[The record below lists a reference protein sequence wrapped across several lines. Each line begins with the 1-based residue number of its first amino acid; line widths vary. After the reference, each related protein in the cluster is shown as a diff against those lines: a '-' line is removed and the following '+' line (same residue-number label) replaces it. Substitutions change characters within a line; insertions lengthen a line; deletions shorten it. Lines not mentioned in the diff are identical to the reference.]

1 MQIDT
6 DLLAVGREIARF
18 RNARRMSQEQ
28 LAELAGL
35 HRNYVSLVERGQ
47 RNPKLKTLFMIAE
60 ALSTTPSEL
69 LANIPALASSSRKCG
84 DA

>member
-1 MQIDT
+1 MQIDI
-6 DLLAVGREIARF
+6 DLLAVGREIARV

-47 RNPKLKTLFMIAE
+47 RNPKLKTLFLIAE
-60 ALSTTPSEL
+60 ALGTTPSEL
-69 LANIPALASSSRKCG
+69 LVNIPSWHRLPGKHEN
-84 DA
+84 

>member
-69 LANIPALASSSRKCG
+69 LANIPAPASSSRKCG